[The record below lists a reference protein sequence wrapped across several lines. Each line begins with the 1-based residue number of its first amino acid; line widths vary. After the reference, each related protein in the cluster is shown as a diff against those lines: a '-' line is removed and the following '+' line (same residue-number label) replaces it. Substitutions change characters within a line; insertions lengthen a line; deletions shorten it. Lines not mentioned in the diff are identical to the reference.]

1 MSDYIKTKDV
11 RTLGQK
17 IREYI
22 LYKPIYLNYK
32 WSEFKRSFKWHVK
45 CYLVFWRLP
54 TILEHTIDG
63 LYASQSLSKSMK
75 ERLQELKEKN
85 NISEEDERDWEEVME
100 DELLAMPG
108 GPDYD
113 ERPVVLQ
120 NAIEGLENNKFKS
133 KYFGDW
139 GIDV

>member
-1 MSDYIKTKDV
+1 
-11 RTLGQK
+11 
-17 IREYI
+17 
-22 LYKPIYLNYK
+22 
-32 WSEFKRSFKWHVK
+32 
-45 CYLVFWRLP
+45 
-54 TILEHTIDG
+54 
-63 LYASQSLSKSMK
+63 
-75 ERLQELKEKN
+75 
-85 NISEEDERDWEEVME
+85 ME